1 MRKLTVFAAV
11 TAALLCFL
19 CGCSKHNNGG
29 NSYYVSFQSG
39 AIFYTR
45 PVDSSVQNR
54 ITVGGAYGLMDM
66 ESYRTTQQTDSA
78 TAGLITLA
86 TWSISLGNYTAPYNT
101 FTGNYT
107 TDTSAANHKMLI
119 DDTRFRFYSGTD
131 PHRGQYVV
139 NPGLPFTV
147 TVTQW
152 TASWFEGTFEG
163 MAVGT
168 NSVTHVLD
176 TVTITNGKFKMPFN

>member
-1 MRKLTVFAAV
+1 MLFR
-11 TAALLCFL
+11 
-19 CGCSKHNNGG
+19 S
-29 NSYYVSFQSG
+29 
-39 AIFYTR
+39 
-45 PVDSSVQNR
+45 
-54 ITVGGAYGLMDM
+54 
-66 ESYRTTQQTDSA
+66 
-78 TAGLITLA
+78 ITLA
-86 TWSISLGNYTAPYNT
+86 TWSIIFDNLAPPYDAFAGNYTS
-101 FTGNYT
+101 
-107 TDTSAANHKMLI
+107 DTSVANHKMLRS
-119 DDTRFRFYSGTD
+119 DTRFRFYSGTD

-139 NPGLPFTV
+139 SPGLPFTV